1 MDVKE
6 AIQKRRAY
14 RSLAPVKIKKEFI
27 DDLAECAQ
35 ITASCYNNQPW
46 QYVFVYEPEMLK
58 KMHDTLS
65 SGNEW
70 AYKASMIIV
79 VLGKKEDD
87 CVIYDRIY
95 YRFDIGMATE
105 AMILRATEL
114 GFVAHPIA
122 GYSPK
127 KTRAIIGVSDDVD
140 VITLVIVGKH
150 SDKINPVMSEKQIKN
165 ERKRPER
172 KPISD
177 FIFHNKYGGG

>member
-1 MDVKE
+1 
-6 AIQKRRAY
+6 
-14 RSLAPVKIKKEFI
+14 
-27 DDLAECAQ
+27 
-35 ITASCYNNQPW
+35 
-46 QYVFVYEPEMLK
+46 
-58 KMHDTLS
+58 
-65 SGNEW
+65 
-70 AYKASMIIV
+70 MIIV

-127 KTRAIIGVSDDVD
+127 KTRAILGVPDDVD
-140 VITLVIVGKH
+140 VIALVIVGKH
-150 SDKINPVMSEKQIKN
+150 SDKINPIMSKKQIKN
-165 ERKRPER
+165 ERKRPQR

-177 FIFHNKYGGG
+177 FVFHNLYGGR